1 MKVMTLYAPTWLPP
15 ALVRA
20 GAEVVSASPWEIEC
34 EGPALATVPFVTR
47 AKIDPGAIG
56 RLRRLVAERRPDV
69 IHAFHPRGLASAAL
83 ALSLMSH
90 PPRLISYRGIER
102 PPSCWDPSEWIA
114 FRHASVTLHACESDA
129 VRAAMVRGG
138 IPSDQCE
145 TIYNGVPIDE
155 LTSDAAAARRAFDI
169 PDGAL
174 AFGTVAAIRPIKG
187 IDLLLEAA
195 IECAELGNV
204 YWILIGPV
212 RDRKVVRLA
221 RHPAIA
227 ERVRLLGF
235 RRDAALLASGLDLF
249 VMPSR
254 SEGLCRALLEAMA
267 QRVCPVVSD
276 AGGMKEVVRH
286 GIEGLVVPRE
296 NASALAR
303 AIRLLYHNPDL
314 RGDYAGAARR
324 RIEDAFTP
332 DHLAQ
337 RAMKLYRRALDTSDR
352 RARA

>member
-1 MKVMTLYAPTWLPP
+1 
-15 ALVRA
+15 
-20 GAEVVSASPWEIEC
+20 
-34 EGPALATVPFVTR
+34 
-47 AKIDPGAIG
+47 
-56 RLRRLVAERRPDV
+56 
-69 IHAFHPRGLASAAL
+69 
-83 ALSLMSH
+83 
-90 PPRLISYRGIER
+90 
-102 PPSCWDPSEWIA
+102 
-114 FRHASVTLHACESDA
+114 CESDA

-174 AFGTVAAIRPIKG
+174 AFGTVAAIRPIQG

-212 RDRKVVRLA
+212 RDRKVARLA

-286 GIEGLVVPRE
+286 GIEG
-296 NASALAR
+296 
-303 AIRLLYHNPDL
+303 
-314 RGDYAGAARR
+314 
-324 RIEDAFTP
+324 
-332 DHLAQ
+332 
-337 RAMKLYRRALDTSDR
+337 
-352 RARA
+352 